1 MLMFPKWHV
10 VTERLLHEERNHQDS
25 RSNPDKAL
33 LLSRQKKGLHC
44 GKPGHYKKDCSQL
57 YYAENDKS
65 KSHNKNNKPAKNQ
78 ASFGQHS
85 SGESDVLEC
94 CVTFIVDSGTTCHM
108 CVTWIVDSGTT
119 CHMCHDKMLFSEFR

>member
-33 LLSRQKKGLHC
+33 LLSRQKKGLRCFHC
-44 GKPGHYKKDCSQL
+44 GKPGHYKKNCSQL

-78 ASFGQHS
+78 ASFGQYS
-85 SGESDVLEC
+85 SGESDALVVEHVLQA
-94 CVTFIVDSGTTCHM
+94 GGAGN
-108 CVTWIVDSGTT
+108 WIVDSGTT
-119 CHMCHDKMLFSEFR
+119 CHMCHDKKLFSEFR